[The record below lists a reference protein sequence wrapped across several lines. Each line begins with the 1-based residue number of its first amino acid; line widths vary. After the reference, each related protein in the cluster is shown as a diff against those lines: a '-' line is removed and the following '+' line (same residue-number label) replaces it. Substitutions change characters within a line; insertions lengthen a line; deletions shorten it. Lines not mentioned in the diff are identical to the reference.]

1 MKCNAT
7 GAPEEEADD
16 SSHAQCFDEKA
27 DPAPAPRARPHR
39 QRRDQFPIT
48 SPPSTLIA
56 CPVM

>member
-1 MKCNAT
+1 MECDAT
-7 GAPEEEADD
+7 GAPDEGADD
-16 SSHAQCFDEKA
+16 NSYAECFDEKA
-27 DPAPAPRARPHR
+27 DPAPRARPHR